1 MNICPNIHEELSK
14 ILKETILVEHVY
26 PYLLQKQNPNLLEDL
41 KSLVCTL
48 DYLDEIYSLD
58 LKPITLFNDL
68 MYFMNNRVVAVGAE
82 TSTPNYL
89 HILHRFYKDKK
100 LTDEEIYSK
109 FLNINYTCRFEEN
122 INRINRTILG
132 MMNQEERDYFLKN
145 YINT

>member
-1 MNICPNIHEELSK
+1 MNVCPNIHEELSK

-26 PYLLQKQNPNLLEDL
+26 PYLLQKQNSNLLEDL

-48 DYLDEIYSLD
+48 DSLDEIYSLD
-58 LKPITLFNDL
+58 LKPIILFNDL
-68 MYFMNNRVVAVGAE
+68 MYFMNNRVVSLGAE

-109 FLNINYTCRFEEN
+109 FLNINYTSRFEKN

-132 MMNQEERDYFLKN
+132 MMNREERDYFLKN

>member
-1 MNICPNIHEELSK
+1 MNVCPNIHEELSK

-26 PYLLQKQNPNLLEDL
+26 PYLLQKQNSNLLEDL

-48 DYLDEIYSLD
+48 DSLDEIYSLD
-58 LKPITLFNDL
+58 LKPIILFNDL
-68 MYFMNNRVVAVGAE
+68 MYFMNNRVVRLGAE

-109 FLNINYTCRFEEN
+109 FLNINYTSRFEKN

-132 MMNQEERDYFLKN
+132 MMNREERDYFLKN

>member
-1 MNICPNIHEELSK
+1 
-14 ILKETILVEHVY
+14 
-26 PYLLQKQNPNLLEDL
+26 
-41 KSLVCTL
+41 
-48 DYLDEIYSLD
+48 
-58 LKPITLFNDL
+58 
-68 MYFMNNRVVAVGAE
+68 MNNRVVALGTE

-109 FLNINYTCRFEEN
+109 FLNINYTCRFEKN